1 MFKNNTEF
9 TNKQI
14 KFCYE
19 YLKDFNGTK
28 AAIRAGYAKNSA
40 NEQAARMLAK
50 DSIQSFIKELN
61 GKIEKKDIMDIQEI
75 QERLT
80 SMARGETSEEVVV
93 TENVGDFTSVAKVLS
108 KKVSAKEQ
116 VKALELL
123 GKANALFVDKVDA
136 SIKNENQELLK
147 KYLEDVKNGKLKK
160 EKETEG
166 D

>member
-1 MFKNNTEF
+1 
-9 TNKQI
+9 
-14 KFCYE
+14 
-19 YLKDFNGTK
+19 
-28 AAIRAGYAKNSA
+28 
-40 NEQAARMLAK
+40 MLAK
-50 DSIQSFIKELN
+50 DSIQNFIKELN
-61 GKIEKKDIMDIQEI
+61 SKIEKKDIMDIQEI

-80 SMARGETSEEVVV
+80 SMARGETTEEVVV

-147 KYLEDVKNGKLKK
+147 KYLEDVKYGKLKK

>member
-1 MFKNNTEF
+1 MFKNNTEL

-80 SMARGETSEEVVV
+80 SMARGETTEEVVV